1 MKYKRV
7 QPYRDVFIAE
17 LHSEQVRSDG
27 GPLIVIDGVGVHV
40 AYYIVDEF
48 GETLHPIQGY
58 FLSPQI
64 AIGAADILLDMP
76 KKFGPKVSAL
86 IRAEKDFH
94 KEF

>member
-7 QPYRDVFIAE
+7 QQYREVFIAE

-27 GPLIVIDGVGVHV
+27 GPLIVLDGVGVHV

-48 GETLHPIQGY
+48 GEVLHPVQGY
-58 FLSPQI
+58 FTSPQV
-64 AIGAADILLDMP
+64 AIGAADILLDTP